1 MNKAL
6 RLSEKW
12 FRSGLWLVAVVFAG
26 FLIGLGGSVVRNLP
40 QVEQRLGLEDFIDQP
55 AARRART
62 VIDQARQARQAADEA
77 LDQARLKLNAQ
88 RADAASARETFSN
101 WLATRRATQQ
111 PEQDAELIR
120 RSAALDALKTA
131 ERRALAAVEA
141 QQQAALDARQAEERA
156 RRTLQTLEAE
166 ASAKLGEGLR
176 QQELRVFLYRL
187 ALTLP
192 LLAVAGWL
200 FARQRRSTWWP
211 FVWGF
216 VFFALFTF
224 FVELVPYLPDY
235 GGYVRHVVG
244 IVVTVVVGRQAIL
257 ALNRYLERQKLAE
270 ARPDAERRQELAYD
284 VALVRLAKGVCP
296 GCERAVDLGNAA
308 IDYCPHCGIC
318 LFDHCRQCTAR
329 KSAFSRFCQACG
341 TPAASS
347 GSGASPYPPGA

>member
-12 FRSGLWLVAVVFAG
+12 FRFGLWLVAVVFAS
-26 FLIGLGGSVVRNLP
+26 FLIGLGGAVVRNLP
-40 QVEQRLGLEDFIDQP
+40 QVEQRLGLDDFIDKP
-55 AARRART
+55 AAQQARAS
-62 VIDQARQARQAADEA
+62 IDQARKARQAADEA

-111 PEQDAELIR
+111 PDQDAELIR
-120 RSAALDALKTA
+120 RTAALDALKTA

-141 QQQAALDARQAEERA
+141 QQQAALDAKQGEERA
-156 RRTLQTLEAE
+156 RRALQSLEAE
-166 ASAKLGEGLR
+166 AAGKLGEGLR

-187 ALTLP
+187 GVTLP
-192 LLAVAGWL
+192 LLAAAGWL
-200 FARQRRSTWWP
+200 FATQRKSTWWP

-235 GGYVRHVVG
+235 GGYVRYGVG

-284 VALVRLAKGVCP
+284 VALARLAKGVCP
-296 GCERAVDLGNAA
+296 GCERAVDLNNTA

-329 KSAFSRFCQACG
+329 KSAFSRFCHACG
-341 TPAASS
+341 TPSAP
-347 GSGASPYPPGA
+347 GSANPSDKAIG